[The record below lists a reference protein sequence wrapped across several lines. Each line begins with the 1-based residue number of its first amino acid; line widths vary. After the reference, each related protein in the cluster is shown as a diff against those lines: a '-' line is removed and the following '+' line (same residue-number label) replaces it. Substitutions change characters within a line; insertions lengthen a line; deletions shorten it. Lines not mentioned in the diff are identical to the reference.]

1 MNAKLLLGKP
11 VAEKID
17 AATRKASDAFFGRG
31 IRPTLAVVRV
41 GDDGAAA
48 SYERSIMKRAD
59 ACGVDVES
67 VVLAA
72 DAGTPE
78 LLARIDELNA
88 DPTVHGIMLFRPLPP
103 AFDEQVACEA
113 IAPHKDVD
121 GCTSASLAGVFAG
134 SGVGFAPATAAACV
148 ELADHYGV
156 ELAGKHVCV
165 VGRSLVVG
173 RPLAMLLLARD
184 ATVTLA
190 HSKTKDAAALAREA
204 DIIVAAAGHAGLVDA
219 GWLRPGQTVLDVG
232 VNVGTDGKLCGD
244 VDADAA
250 QAADVAFTPV
260 PGGIGAVTTSVLLSH
275 VASAARAMRDA
286 S

>member
-11 VAEKID
+11 VAEKLD
-17 AATRKASDAFFGRG
+17 AATQKTCDALFARG

-41 GDDGAAA
+41 GDDGAAI
-48 SYERSIMKRAD
+48 SYERSIMKRGD
-59 ACGVDVES
+59 ACGVDVRS
-67 VVLAA
+67 TVLAFDA
-72 DAGTPE
+72 DTPE
-78 LLARIDELNA
+78 LLARIDKLNA
-88 DPTVHGIMLFRPLPP
+88 DTSVHGIMLFRPLPP
-103 AFDEQVACEA
+103 AFDEEAACEA
-113 IAPHKDVD
+113 IAAHKDVD
-121 GCTSASLAGVFAG
+121 GCTSASLAGVFTG

-148 ELADHYGV
+148 EVADHYGIK
-156 ELAGKHVCV
+156 LAGKRVCV

-204 DIIVAAAGHAGLVDA
+204 DVVVAAAGHAGLVGAD
-219 GWLRPGQTVLDVG
+219 WLRDGQTLLDVG
-232 VNVGTDGKLCGD
+232 VNVGADGKLCGD
-244 VDADAA
+244 VDAEAA
-250 QAADVAFTPV
+250 QGADVAFTPV

-275 VASAARAMRDA
+275 VASAARNLHGA

>member
-41 GDDGAAA
+41 GDDGAAV

-88 DPTVHGIMLFRPLPP
+88 DPAVHGIMLFRPLPP

-113 IAPHKDVD
+113 IAPDKDVD

-156 ELAGKHVCV
+156 ELAGKRVCV